1 MAKRKKPK
9 DEFEIY
15 AEEYGEDELENLME
29 LLDDFPEIG
38 EYLEDVLGL
47 DDEDFYSSDYS

>member
-1 MAKRKKPK
+1 MPRRKK

-15 AEEYGEDELENLME
+15 AEDYGEDELETLME
-29 LLDDFPEIG
+29 LREDFPELE
-38 EYLEDVLGL
+38 EYLEDVLEL